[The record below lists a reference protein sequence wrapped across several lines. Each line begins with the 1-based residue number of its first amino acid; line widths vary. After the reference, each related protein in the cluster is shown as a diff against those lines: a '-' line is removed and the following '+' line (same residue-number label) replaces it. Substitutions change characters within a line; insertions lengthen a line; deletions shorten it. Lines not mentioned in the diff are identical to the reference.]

1 MGILGQ
7 ILKLTAITI
16 FFSAAATV
24 YVVDTDFY
32 NSFIKKKSSPEQQN
46 QQKIEN
52 FSKEQIKNY
61 RQYLRNTRLE
71 KKVAEDRP
79 SGNTEE
85 KTVWQNRYE

>member
-24 YVVDTDFY
+24 YVVDTDIY
-32 NSFIKKKSSPEQQN
+32 NSFIKKKSSPEPRSEQSI
-46 QQKIEN
+46 KSL
-52 FSKEQIKNY
+52 SKEQIKKY
-61 RQYLRNTRLE
+61 RQYLRNTRVE
-71 KKVAEDRP
+71 KQSAEESQKDN
-79 SGNTEE
+79 SEE

>member
-52 FSKEQIKNY
+52 LSKEQIKNY

-71 KKVAEDRP
+71 KKVSEDRP

>member
-32 NSFIKKKSSPEQQN
+32 NSFIKKKSSPEPRNRQT
-46 QQKIEN
+46 IESL
-52 FSKEQIKNY
+52 SKEQVKEY
-61 RQYLRNTRLE
+61 RQYLRNTRVE
-71 KKVAEDRP
+71 KKSSGKRP
-79 SGNTEE
+79 AGNSEE
-85 KTVWQNRYE
+85 NTVWQNRYE